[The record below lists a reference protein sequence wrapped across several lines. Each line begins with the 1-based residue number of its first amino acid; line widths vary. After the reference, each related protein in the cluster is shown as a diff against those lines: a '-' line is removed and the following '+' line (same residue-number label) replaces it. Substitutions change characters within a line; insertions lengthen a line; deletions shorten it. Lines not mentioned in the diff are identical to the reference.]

1 MRKMTGLNDMVR
13 GRREGRKKKIIFEE
27 WMDEYPFLFFVDCE
41 RERRSPTSTE
51 SEGVVGT
58 YFSP

>member
-1 MRKMTGLNDMVR
+1 MVR
-13 GRREGRKKKIIFEE
+13 GRREGRKKRIIFEE

-41 RERRSPTSTE
+41 REEIAFSTE